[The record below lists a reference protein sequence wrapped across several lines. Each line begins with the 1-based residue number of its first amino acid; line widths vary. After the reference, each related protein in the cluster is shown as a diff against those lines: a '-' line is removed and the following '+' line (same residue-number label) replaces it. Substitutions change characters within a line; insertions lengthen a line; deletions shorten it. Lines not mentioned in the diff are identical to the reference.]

1 MEFDILP
8 GEAFYG
14 GAVMD
19 GINQPYTQASE
30 RELDLTR
37 NQTPNQMMP
46 LLLSTAG
53 RWVWN
58 PDGMRISFRKGRI
71 QCTDG
76 TILGQSTGGLRQA
89 YLGAM
94 EHCFPLHEIRLDER
108 LFSSPVYNTWIEL
121 TFHQTQEGV
130 LQYAR
135 AVLENGLPPGVLMID
150 DGWSDSYGRWHF
162 SREKFYDPEG
172 MLSELHR
179 LGFTVMLWICPFIT
193 PDTQEYRELE
203 QTGLLVTDRDGKSY
217 ISHWWNGWSAVLD
230 MTQPAACSWLK
241 RQLDGLQ
248 AMGVDGF
255 KFDAGD
261 IYYMTGDYAYFDK
274 TADKHLFSQRWA
286 EIGAYFPYNE
296 LRAAW
301 KTGGMPIVQ
310 RLGDKSYSW
319 HSSSLNFPDMSAAGL
334 LGYAYTC
341 PDMIGGGEFKSF
353 LNVGDKKLDEE
364 LIVRSCQIHALM
376 PMMQFSVAPWRV
388 LSKENMEICSRY
400 ARLHEQMGDYILECA
415 RNSAQTGE
423 PIVRNMEYAYP
434 HQGFEEC
441 KDQFMLGSRFL
452 VAPMVK
458 KGTVREVWLPK
469 GIWRDDQGKKI
480 RGPKSLTIEVPLN
493 RLPYYERIK

>member
-58 PDGMRISFRKGRI
+58 PDGMRILFRKGRI

-76 TILGQSTGGLRQA
+76 TILGQSTGGVRQA

-108 LFSSPVYNTWIEL
+108 LFSNPVYNTWIEL

-261 IYYMTGDYAYFDK
+261 SVYYPADSVVTGDTHSKA
-274 TADKHLFSQRWA
+274 WA
-286 EIGAYFPYNE
+286 
-296 LRAAW
+296 
-301 KTGGMPIVQ
+301 
-310 RLGDKSYSW
+310 
-319 HSSSLNFPDMSAAGL
+319 
-334 LGYAYTC
+334 
-341 PDMIGGGEFKSF
+341 
-353 LNVGDKKLDEE
+353 
-364 LIVRSCQIHALM
+364 
-376 PMMQFSVAPWRV
+376 
-388 LSKENMEICSRY
+388 
-400 ARLHEQMGDYILECA
+400 ARDT
-415 RNSAQTGE
+415 R
-423 PIVRNMEYAYP
+423 
-434 HQGFEEC
+434 
-441 KDQFMLGSRFL
+441 
-452 VAPMVK
+452 
-458 KGTVREVWLPK
+458 
-469 GIWRDDQGKKI
+469 
-480 RGPKSLTIEVPLN
+480 
-493 RLPYYERIK
+493 